1 MIIRKED
8 HLVEG
13 NETNV
18 EIKAVLFDMDGLV
31 FDTEQLAEKGWLQAG
46 EMFGFPV
53 TVKETALI
61 RGRNALA
68 SRRLFQ
74 EWYGENDFYDQG
86 KEIRNSYILDYIK
99 VNGMPVKEGMHELFS
114 YLRENGIKTALAT
127 STQRE
132 CVEEYF
138 KYTDLPYAF
147 DITVCGTEVKNGKPA
162 PDIFLTAAKK
172 LGVNP
177 EQCLV
182 LEDSPN
188 GIMAG
193 HAAGCKVIMI
203 PDMDRPEETITKLCT
218 KVCQNLR
225 EIITYLQQKN

>member
-1 MIIRKED
+1 M
-8 HLVEG
+8 EG
-13 NETNV
+13 NEINTA
-18 EIKAVLFDMDGLV
+18 IKAVLFDMDGLV
-31 FDTEQLAEKGWLQAG
+31 FDTEKLAEQGWLQAG
-46 EMFGFPV
+46 EMFGFPM

-74 EWYGENDFYDQG
+74 EWYGESDFFEKG
-86 KEIRNSYILDYIK
+86 KEIRNSYILDYIRE
-99 VNGMPVKEGMHELFS
+99 NGMPVKEGMHELLK
-114 YLRENGIKTALAT
+114 YLKEHNIKTALAT

-132 CVEEYF
+132 SVEEYF

-147 DITVCGTEVKNGKPA
+147 DITVCGTEVENGKPA
-162 PDIFLTAAKK
+162 PDIFLTAAEK
-172 LGVNP
+172 LQVRP
-177 EQCLV
+177 AQCLV

-203 PDMDRPEETITKLCT
+203 PDMDDPEEKILKLCT

-225 EIITYLQQKN
+225 DIITYLEN